1 MLIRS
6 FLTLFV
12 YTTSTI
18 AAAQQPGAP
27 AGETPAATPQEG
39 PRAEGKSPTSSLVP
53 DITPPAARRDWQT
66 EHRFLQAGTG
76 VSWTLVGL
84 GVLGMAIPLGMLSRC
99 NATERLGGEVDCG
112 SERRT
117 AAITAPI
124 LGIMTLASLVPA
136 VLFTRRL
143 ANHKRERGVARLQFT
158 PGGVALQF

>member
-6 FLTLFV
+6 VLTTFV
-12 YTTSTI
+12 FTSSTL
-18 AAAQQPGAP
+18 AGPAQPEAP
-27 AGETPAATPQEG
+27 AGAQEPAGSE
-39 PRAEGKSPTSSLVP
+39 PRRPSTSELVP

-99 NATERLGGEVDCG
+99 NSADQLGGEVDC
-112 SERRT
+112 SPERRV
-117 AAITAPI
+117 AAITSPI
-124 LGIMTLASLVPA
+124 LGVMTLASLVPA

-143 ANHKRERGVARLQFT
+143 IRHKRERPVAQLRFT
-158 PGGVALQF
+158 PGGLALQF